1 MLYSLLSYT
10 FIKRIS
16 CTDDPFVNQKTPVI
30 IEANKPIETTNST
43 NPVITTKSNE
53 INLKTKVINDK
64 NIFDK
69 GESTYTTL
77 YVGPDKKKTV
87 VKLKTITII
96 DMNDLNKIQKSDG
109 AKSSE
114 SQNNKKQDS
123 NQTKKEIDKKNEKYD
138 TLSKDKKNDL
148 KAEFEEKKKALEE
161 QKNKINDE
169 LEKKLKELKDKKK
182 QIKKDDPNGN
192 KREYEIKKEEENLK
206 NDARDKI
213 TKIEIEIKNEEIKMK
228 MKLANNE
235 NEKNKVIEEQ
245 RKSQE
250 KQLENEIKDKTEDKV
265 KKIKQKVGMEKA
277 KLEDQIEQLKN
288 ESKNK
293 SSSKD
298 KKQIEKEIEL
308 KKNKLNEIVALSKID
323 IDLSRE
329 DNKDK
334 KAELKKKYNET
345 KDKFK
350 IKKEEIKMKY
360 DNDKNNTNGD
370 DDKDG
375 QLSKSDEVGANK
387 SENKSK
393 VLITKDFPYI
403 KIQMPSSNDTKKN
416 IDKNNTNDKPVSE
429 SKVGDIINVMKQLP
443 ENQANPPIYIE
454 GTINF
459 PEIGNEKSK
468 KYKLKGYMTPK

>member
-1 MLYSLLSYT
+1 MLYNLLSCT
-10 FIKRIS
+10 FIEIIK
-16 CTDDPFVNQKTPVI
+16 CADDPFVNQKMPMI
-30 IEANKPIETTNST
+30 IETNKSIENPNN
-43 NPVITTKSNE
+43 NPVITAKSNE
-53 INLKTKVINDK
+53 INLKTKAINDK
-64 NIFDK
+64 NIFDR

-96 DMNDLNKIQKSDG
+96 DMNDLNKIQKSDTV
-109 AKSSE
+109 KTSE
-114 SQNNKKQDS
+114 SQNNKKYDS
-123 NQTKKEIDKKNEKYD
+123 KQTNNDTDNKNEKSD
-138 TLSKDKKNDL
+138 IQSKNEKDNL
-148 KAEFEEKKKALEE
+148 KIEFEEKKKTLEE

-169 LEKKLKELKDKKK
+169 LEKKLKELKDKKD

-192 KREYEIKKEEENLK
+192 KHEYEIKKEEENLK

-213 TKIEIEIKNEEIKMK
+213 TKIEIEIKNEEMKMK

-277 KLEDQIEQLKN
+277 KLEDQIAQLKN

-298 KKQIEKEIEL
+298 KKQIEKAIEL

-334 KAELKKKYNET
+334 KAELKKKYNDT

-350 IKKEEIKMKY
+350 MKKEEIKKKY
-360 DNDKNNTNGD
+360 NDDKNSTNSD
-370 DDKDG
+370 DNKNV
-375 QLSKSDEVGANK
+375 QSPKSDEPSANK

-403 KIQMPSSNDTKKN
+403 KIQMPSSNDTKKD
-416 IDKNNTNDKPVSE
+416 IDKNSANDKPANE
-429 SKVGDIINVMKQLP
+429 NKVGDIINVMKQLP